1 MLCRNSKCF
10 IQLIVHKKILKFKS
24 NAVYLKSSIKKYIA
38 ELFQKCPLYT
48 LKGYFVDPN
57 P

>member
-1 MLCRNSKCF
+1 MLCIKSKCF
-10 IQLIVHKKILKFKS
+10 IQLIDHKKILKFKS
-24 NAVYLKSSIKKYIA
+24 NAVYLRSSIEKYIA
-38 ELFQKCPLYT
+38 ELFQKYPLYT